1 MKVKVLQRQ
10 TLSDIALQVYGD
22 ISGIVGLA
30 MSNGVGVADQLVPG
44 TVLECPDVIYDNYL
58 QNYVRVNHIVPATA
72 YDGLGELTQRIFT
85 DQFTEE
91 FD

>member
-44 TVLECPDVIYDNYL
+44 TVLECPDVIYHNYL
-58 QNYVRVNHIVPATA
+58 QNYVRVNHIVPATV
-72 YDGLGELTQRIFT
+72 YDGLGELTERIFT

>member
-10 TLSDIALQVYGD
+10 TLSDIALQIYGD
-22 ISGIVGLA
+22 ISGIVELA
-30 MSNGVGVADQLVPG
+30 MANSIGVADQLTPG
-44 TVLECPDVIYDNYL
+44 TVLECPDVVFDNYL
-58 QNYVRVNHIVPATA
+58 QNYARTNNIIPATA
-72 YDGLGELTQRIFT
+72 YDGLGEISERIFT